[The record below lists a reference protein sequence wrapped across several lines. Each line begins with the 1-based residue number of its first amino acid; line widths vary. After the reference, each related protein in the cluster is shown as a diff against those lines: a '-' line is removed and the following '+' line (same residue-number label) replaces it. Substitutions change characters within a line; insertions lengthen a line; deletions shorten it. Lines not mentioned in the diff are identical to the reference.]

1 LKQVGKK
8 IREKYAQLGH
18 GDARVKLQI
27 DSAGGHGMA
36 RGEGVFNRLAVIM
49 DKDFNIELVRQ
60 PGKKPMYNILDLTI
74 WQAVQLEVEKICKN
88 QRHREPELVRVF
100 QSAWKKLPL
109 VKILRA
115 FEMRKDC
122 GQEAIETNGWCPS
135 EGKGRGGSGRVHT
148 DPAYADL

>member
-1 LKQVGKK
+1 
-8 IREKYAQLGH
+8 
-18 GDARVKLQI
+18 
-27 DSAGGHGMA
+27 MA

-60 PGKKPMYNILDLTI
+60 PEKKPMYNILDLTI

-88 QRHREPELVRVF
+88 QRHREPELVGVC

-115 FEMRKDC
+115 FEIRKGC
-122 GQEAIETNGWCPS
+122 AQEAIETNGWCPS

-148 DPAYADL
+148 DPAYADLLKRLKIDD

>member
-1 LKQVGKK
+1 
-8 IREKYAQLGH
+8 
-18 GDARVKLQI
+18 
-27 DSAGGHGMA
+27 MA

-49 DKDFNIELVRQ
+49 DKDVNIELVRQ
-60 PGKKPMYNILDLTI
+60 PGNTPMYNILDLTI
-74 WQAVQLEVEKICKN
+74 WQAVQLEVEKMCKN
-88 QRHREPELVRVF
+88 QRHREPELVRVC

-135 EGKGRGGSGRVHT
+135 EGKGRGGSGRVHI